1 METSWALDLLLPLP
15 ELRLSQPRAEGT
27 LSQAQRV
34 QSTSEPPRAIVE
46 AWWDGIAFHAGPD
59 PTNVPL
65 SPFLPTQMLRDAATA
80 FLPLPGLRGPAQG

>member
-1 METSWALDLLLPLP
+1 MGAGSFSLPA
-15 ELRLSQPRAEGT
+15 RVTCLSQPRAEGT

-34 QSTSEPPRAIVE
+34 QSTSEPPRAIAE
-46 AWWDGIAFHAGPD
+46 AWWDGVAFHTGPD
-59 PTNVPL
+59 PTNGPL